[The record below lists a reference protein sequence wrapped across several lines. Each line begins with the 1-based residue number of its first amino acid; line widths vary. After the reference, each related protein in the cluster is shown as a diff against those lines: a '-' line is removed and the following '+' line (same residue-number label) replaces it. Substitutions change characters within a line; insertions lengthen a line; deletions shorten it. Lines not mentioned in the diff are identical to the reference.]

1 MSAQRKS
8 SDFGSGQ
15 KVAIIAVGTV
25 EVALT
30 TVAAVD
36 LVRRDPA
43 TVRGSKWLWAPA
55 LVVQP
60 FGPIAYLAL
69 GRKAAPITEL
79 AS

>member
-1 MSAQRKS
+1 MPAQRRWS
-8 SDFGSGQ
+8 ELSTGQ
-15 KVAIIAVGTV
+15 QVAVIALGAV

-30 TVAAVD
+30 AVAAVD

-60 FGPIAYLAL
+60 FGPVAYLAL
-69 GRKAAPITEL
+69 GRKAAP
-79 AS
+79 A

>member
-1 MSAQRKS
+1 MVSLVAVCLAQL
-8 SDFGSGQ
+8 Q
-15 KVAIIAVGTV
+15 PVACLAV
-25 EVALT
+25 
-30 TVAAVD
+30 
-36 LVRRDPA
+36 
-43 TVRGSKWLWAPA
+43 WAPA